1 MIEIRHLKTLVA
13 LRDTGSLVD
22 AAERVHLTQ
31 SALSHQLKDLEDRL
45 DCKIF
50 VRKTKP
56 PRFTSAGR
64 RLLAL
69 ADELLPTLDQAERDI
84 ARLSGGKPVDCTLLL
99 SVTVASSGL
108 CPVSINSERI
118 GQKSSLI

>member
-69 ADELLPTLDQAERDI
+69 PMNCFRHSIKLRGTLQ
-84 ARLSGGKPVDCTLLL
+84 G
-99 SVTVASSGL
+99 
-108 CPVSINSERI
+108 
-118 GQKSSLI
+118 